1 VSRLDWLGSVLA
13 WDGFFPL
20 LVAVAPAMLPL
31 DNLKG
36 VLAEFTVLLFVPF
49 AAALV
54 RTHQG
59 CRRLNE
65 AGCGATP
72 GRQLLLGCAIVA
84 LMFFEGLTWVLHY
97 AVGAPRSLWWTAGGL
112 YLGYLGL
119 IVAALRPRDMIE
131 AEPDHGATPGR

>member
-1 VSRLDWLGSVLA
+1 VSRRDWLCSVLA

-20 LVAVAPAMLPL
+20 LVAVAPAMIPINL
-31 DNLKG
+31 LKG
-36 VLAEFTVLLFVPF
+36 VLASFTVLLFVPF

-54 RTHQG
+54 RAHQG

-84 LMFFEGLTWVLHY
+84 LMFFEGLTWVLHF
-97 AVGAPRSLWWTAGGL
+97 AVGAPPSLWWTAGGL

-119 IVAALRPRDMIE
+119 ILAALRPRDMID
-131 AEPDHGATPGR
+131 AEPGSDATPGR